1 MERVLSSLEI
11 TSIANVLLRGFDFF
25 LSKDQGIANEL

>member
-11 TSIANVLLRGFDFF
+11 MSIANVLLRGFDFF
-25 LSKDQGIANEL
+25 LSKDQGIDNKL